1 MTESKT
7 NGNGA
12 ANGGT
17 HGDQPEQNFKLEK
30 IYLKDTS
37 FESPRSPAVFQQ
49 QWQPEISLNLQTK
62 VEQLADT
69 TYEVVLTVTV
79 EANTDTQPVF
89 LVELKQAG
97 IFTVAG
103 FGDEQRGQL
112 LGGFAP
118 GVLFPYAREAI
129 SELVAK
135 GGFPQLLLQPVN
147 FDALYQQQRQ
157 QAAQGAAGGTA
168 GTA

>member
-1 MTESKT
+1 MTDESRP

-12 ANGGT
+12 GQGG
-17 HGDQPEQNFKLEK
+17 QPEQNFKLEK

-37 FESPRSPAVFQQ
+37 FESPRSPAVFSQ
-49 QWQPEISLNLQTK
+49 QWQPEIALNLQTK
-62 VEQLADT
+62 VEQVAET
-69 TYEVVLTVTV
+69 AYEVVLTVTV
-79 EANTDTQPVF
+79 EANAESQPIF
-89 LVELKQAG
+89 LVELQQAG

-103 FGDEQRGQL
+103 FDDEQRGQL

-129 SELVAK
+129 GELVAK

-157 QAAQGAAGGTA
+157 QADLAAGGTA